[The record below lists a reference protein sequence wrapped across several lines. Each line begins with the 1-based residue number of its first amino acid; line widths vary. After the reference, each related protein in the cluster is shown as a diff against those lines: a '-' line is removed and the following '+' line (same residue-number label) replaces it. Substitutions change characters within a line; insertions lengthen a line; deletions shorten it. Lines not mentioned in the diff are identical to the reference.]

1 MKIKFQEKIVIQL
14 GENPWILIFLMFL
27 ELLFI
32 ILPGI
37 ISSKVEKKPFKEV
50 ILDMG
55 FQKNNDILIKILAG
69 FFIGSI
75 FFLCSN
81 YITLFFR
88 DFIVRTVFSSEFVEQ
103 GQSGGIG
110 TTPIQP
116 NFIQIIILIILQII
130 IIGPCEE
137 AFFRGFLIKKIENRL
152 KLHYSIIISSIFF
165 AFYHVPPFLVP
176 ITTIITFFGY
186 YFTFGILLSLL
197 FVNFEYS
204 LIPCS
209 IAHSCFNIFILL
221 V

>member
-32 ILPGI
+32 ILPGL
-37 ISSKVEKKPFKEV
+37 ISSTVEKKPFKEV

-55 FQKNNDILIKILAG
+55 FQKNDDILIKIVTG
-69 FFIGSI
+69 FFIGII

-152 KLHYSIIISSIFF
+152 KLHYSIIISSI
-165 AFYHVPPFLVP
+165 L
-176 ITTIITFFGY
+176 
-186 YFTFGILLSLL
+186 GIEKAVST
-197 FVNFEYS
+197 V
-204 LIPCS
+204 
-209 IAHSCFNIFILL
+209 ILRI
-221 V
+221 VSTSTP

>member
-32 ILPGI
+32 ILPGL
-37 ISSKVEKKPFKEV
+37 ISSTVEKKPFKEV

-55 FQKNNDILIKILAG
+55 FQKNDDILIKIVTG

-81 YITLFFR
+81 YIILFFR

-103 GQSGGIG
+103 GQSGRIG

-116 NFIQIIILIILQII
+116 NFIQIIILIILQIT

-209 IAHSCFNIFILL
+209 IAHSCFNIFILI